1 MPLIRNGA
9 EIENDWVFVVDENAD
24 LASMDR
30 VTVSLGFYIKHAE
43 ALMQRNAPIGVRLTP
58 ADDPSTLLP
67 YLDRITLIEI
77 SFPQYTDG
85 RGYSQA
91 QLLRRRY
98 GYSGELRAVGHVLRD
113 QILYMN
119 RSGFD
124 GFETTRAR
132 LSGIVEALSEYSA
145 FYQPA
150 ADGNRSVFARRH
162 EKD

>member
-1 MPLIRNGA
+1 MPLIINGA
-9 EIENDWVFVVDENAD
+9 EADNHWTFVDDETA
-24 LASMDR
+24 LPPAGCI
-30 VTVSLGFYIKHAE
+30 TVSLNKLKGDDKILLA
-43 ALMQRNAPIGVRLTP
+43 RNSQFGVRLEP
-58 ADDPSTLLP
+58 DDDPSDLAP
-67 YLDRITLIEI
+67 YLDRLALIEV
-77 SFPQYTDG
+77 SFPKYTDG

-124 GFETTRAR
+124 AFETSRAD
-132 LSGIVEALSEYSA
+132 LSQIVEALSEYSD

-150 ADGNRSVFARRH
+150 ADRHRSVFARRH
-162 EKD
+162 EKA